1 MTDPDLSR
9 GSPSDI
15 RGPMTKVELLGALD
29 IVEKHI
35 GALIAEACPD
45 VNEPLPIRES
55 RIRYAEGGLW
65 LRHWI
70 ERNTE

>member
-1 MTDPDLSR
+1 MSDPDLSR
-9 GSPSDI
+9 GSPNDNQ
-15 RGPMTKVELLGALD
+15 GPMTKEELLGTLD
-29 IVEKHI
+29 SIEKQI
-35 GALIAEACPD
+35 GALICEVCPE

-70 ERNTE
+70 EAHNA